1 MVEKITSV
9 LFADRDLEWSRD
21 ARDALRRRGI
31 SVFAARTTREVL
43 RMARQHLPDV
53 VVLDEGLE
61 EMGVEVSVDLLRA
74 QSPRT
79 RVVLMTSEAAGGEPV
94 DRGHLQ
100 VAAKIARPAPAEPL
114 LAAIDEAARM
124 VPAEG
129 PRSPLILCVDD
140 DPAFL
145 RGLSRLLRR
154 HGYDVLPFES
164 PESALA
170 AVPFVKPDLFILD
183 VRMPGMN
190 GLDLAA
196 EIREQEGEA
205 MPMVF
210 LTAAGSDEEIT
221 RGYQSG
227 ATQYLVKPC
236 DPQAVVVMAEELLG
250 KGSA

>member
-1 MVEKITSV
+1 MPEKITSV
-9 LFADRDLEWSRD
+9 LFADRDLEWSRE
-21 ARDALRRRGI
+21 ARDILRRRGI

-43 RMARQHLPDV
+43 RMARQHQPEI

-61 EMGVEVSVDLLRA
+61 EMGVEVSIDLLRV
-74 QSPRT
+74 QSPRS
-79 RVVLMTSEAAGGEPV
+79 RVVLLTSDEGGDPRV
-94 DRGHLQ
+94 RGHLH
-100 VAAKIARPAPAEPL
+100 VAASLGRPAPADAL
-114 LAAIDEAARM
+114 VARIDAAAEG
-124 VPAEG
+124 VPPEG

-154 HGYDVLPFES
+154 HGYEVLPFES

-196 EIREQEGEA
+196 EIREQEGEDL
-205 MPMVF
+205 PMVF

-221 RGYQSG
+221 QGYRSG
-227 ATQYLVKPC
+227 ATGYLVKPC
-236 DPQAVVVMAEELLG
+236 DPHAVVGMAEELLG
-250 KGSA
+250 KGGG

>member
-1 MVEKITSV
+1 MTEKITAV

-21 ARDALRRRGI
+21 TRDALRRRGV

-43 RMARQHLPDV
+43 RMARQHQPDV

-61 EMGVEVSVDLLRA
+61 EMGVEVSIDLLRA
-74 QSPRT
+74 QSSRS
-79 RVVLMTSEAAGGEPV
+79 RVVLLTSEEVEGRVRA
-94 DRGHLQ
+94 HLQ
-100 VAAKIARPAPAEPL
+100 VARSLARPASTDTL
-114 LAAIDEAARM
+114 LEAIDAAGQT
-124 VPAEG
+124 VPADG

-140 DPAFL
+140 DAAFL

-196 EIREQEGEA
+196 EIREQEGEE

-210 LTAAGSDEEIT
+210 LTAAGSDEEISQ
-221 RGYQSG
+221 GYRSG
-227 ATQYLVKPC
+227 ATGYLVKPC
-236 DPQAVVVMAEELLG
+236 DPHAVVVMAEELLG

>member
-1 MVEKITSV
+1 
-9 LFADRDLEWSRD
+9 
-21 ARDALRRRGI
+21 
-31 SVFAARTTREVL
+31 
-43 RMARQHLPDV
+43 
-53 VVLDEGLE
+53 
-61 EMGVEVSVDLLRA
+61 VEVSIDLLRS
-74 QSPRT
+74 QSPRS
-79 RVVLMTSEAAGGEPV
+79 RVVLLTSDEAEGDPRV
-94 DRGHLQ
+94 RGHLQ
-100 VAAKIARPAPAEPL
+100 VARVLARPASADSL
-114 LAAIDEAARM
+114 LAAIDAAAGV
-124 VPAEG
+124 VPADG

-221 RGYQSG
+221 QGYKSG
-227 ATQYLVKPC
+227 ATGYLVKPC
-236 DPQAVVVMAEELLG
+236 DPHAVVVMAEELLG